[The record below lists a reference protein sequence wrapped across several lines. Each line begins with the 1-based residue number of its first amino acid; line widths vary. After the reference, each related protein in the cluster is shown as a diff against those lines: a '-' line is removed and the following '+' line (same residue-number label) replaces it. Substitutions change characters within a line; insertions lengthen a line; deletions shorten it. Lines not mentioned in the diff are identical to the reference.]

1 MTKFNAERET
11 LRRPIG
17 EVAKFEPSQK
27 EVSSSGEANMGP
39 GCCNATNFGEA

>member
-11 LRRPIG
+11 LGRPIG
-17 EVAKFEPSQK
+17 EVAKFELRQK
-27 EVSSSGEANMGP
+27 EVSSSGETNTGP